1 MDLLHEWAGPQYQR
15 KKGSEGERER
25 EEEEKGSGEK
35 KKKKVFLFIF
45 QGGALLRLLLC
56 SLSLLVFGILLEI
69 KEDSV
74 EVI

>member
-1 MDLLHEWAGPQYQR
+1 MSGQVHNIKEKREVRVRG
-15 KKGSEGERER
+15 RER
-25 EEEEKGSGEK
+25 RRRKGVGRK
-35 KKKKVFLFIF
+35 RKKKVFLFIF
-45 QGGALLRLLLC
+45 EGGALLRLLLC